1 MSDNLLKRL
10 EVLGFSMFEP
20 LESVD
25 ANVTLAEVVK
35 REDLRLWEGFP
46 VILARVAEGNMF
58 DYKAVES
65 LLKTVAQKESFFT
78 LVAVSLA
85 LYKVLDLKFA
95 WAGRLHKSFST
106 SKKAAYEK
114 IAHELSKRDSVRVGS
129 AKLSYD
135 RLESL
140 FDAYFTKTRSHID
153 SMVVARSE
161 MSLEYALAQI
171 FSPKQKELFLKR
183 YKGEKLT
190 KTEKEY
196 YSRAVKKKVV
206 ALANT
211 ELYRMSQE
219 LLR

>member
-10 EVLGFSMFEP
+10 EALGFPMFEP
-20 LESVD
+20 LEDVD
-25 ANVTLAEVVK
+25 SNATLA
-35 REDLRLWEGFP
+35 
-46 VILARVAEGNMF
+46 VILARVSEENMF
-58 DYKAVES
+58 DYKAIEG
-65 LLKTVAQKESFFT
+65 LLKTAAQKDRLFA

-85 LYKVLDLKFA
+85 LYKILGLKFA
-95 WAGRLHKSFST
+95 WAGRLHKSFSV

-114 IAHELSKRDSVRVGS
+114 IAYELSKSDSVKIGDS
-129 AKLSYD
+129 SLSYD
-135 RLESL
+135 RLKSI
-140 FDAYFTKTRSHID
+140 FSVYFTKARGNID
-153 SMVVARSE
+153 NLVAARGE

-183 YKGEKLT
+183 FKGEKFT
-190 KTEKEY
+190 KTEQEY

-211 ELYRMSQE
+211 ELHRMSHE

>member
-10 EVLGFSMFEP
+10 AALGFPMFEP

-25 ANVTLAEVVK
+25 ANATLAEVVK
-35 REDLRLWEGFP
+35 REDVRLWEGFP
-46 VILARVAEGNMF
+46 AILARAAEENMF
-58 DYKAVES
+58 DYKASES
-65 LLKTVAQKESFFT
+65 LLKTAVQKERLFA

-95 WAGRLHKSFST
+95 WAGRLYKSFSV

-114 IAHELSKRDSVRVGS
+114 IAYELSKGNSVKIGG
-129 AKLSYD
+129 AFLSYD
-135 RLESL
+135 RLKSL
-140 FDAYFTKTRSHID
+140 FGAYFTKTSGHID
-153 SMVVARSE
+153 NLVAARGE
-161 MSLEYALAQI
+161 MSLECALAQI

-183 YKGEKLT
+183 FKGEKFT
-190 KTEKEY
+190 KTEQEY

-211 ELYRMSQE
+211 ELHRMSQE